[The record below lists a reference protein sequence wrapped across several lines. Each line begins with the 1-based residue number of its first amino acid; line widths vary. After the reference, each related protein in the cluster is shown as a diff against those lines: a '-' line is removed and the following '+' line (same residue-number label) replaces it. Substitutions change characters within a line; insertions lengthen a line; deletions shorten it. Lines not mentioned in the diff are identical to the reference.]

1 MIFLTITATDPDRP
15 KTVVEP
21 TFTDSAWV
29 EQDQLADDTIVN
41 LLSRLNDR
49 LEEEPERTMK

>member
-1 MIFLTITATDPDRP
+1 MIFLTITATDPDHP
-15 KTVVEP
+15 GTVVES

-49 LEEEPERTMK
+49 LEEHKDTP